1 MGLTSGPDIRGGQEG
16 RREGGKIVSAARRE
30 DGEMKSQKAKKN
42 VGEEKGSR
50 AESWGLADYHFLLSI
65 VKPKGIYRMYA
76 RRDFILRG
84 WPAVAQQAHSMS
96 CTFCAARCGEYPDRP
111 SCSAVGLSQ
120 M

>member
-30 DGEMKSQKAKKN
+30 DGEMKSQKAKN

-50 AESWGLADYHFLLSI
+50 AESWGLADYHF
-65 VKPKGIYRMYA
+65 YYHCEA
-76 RRDFILRG
+76 ERDLQDVCPPRLHSPG
-84 WPAVAQQAHSMS
+84 LAGSRTAGAQH
-96 CTFCAARCGEYPDRP
+96 ARCGEYPDRP